1 MQAIQEQD
9 WQALPEHAQ
18 QEVYDFFLFIRQR
31 YGQLR
36 VNATEESDT
45 ITFANHSANT
55 IKEWLSEQEDEVWT

>member
-1 MQAIQEQD
+1 MQANSRTRL
-9 WQALPEHAQ
+9 QALPEQAQ

-31 YGQLR
+31 YGQLG
-36 VNATEESDT
+36 VNAKDESDT

>member
-9 WQALPEHAQ
+9 WQALPEQAQ

-31 YGQLR
+31 YGQLG
-36 VNATEESDT
+36 VNAKEESDT

-55 IKEWLSEQEDEVWT
+55 IKEWLSEKEDEVWR